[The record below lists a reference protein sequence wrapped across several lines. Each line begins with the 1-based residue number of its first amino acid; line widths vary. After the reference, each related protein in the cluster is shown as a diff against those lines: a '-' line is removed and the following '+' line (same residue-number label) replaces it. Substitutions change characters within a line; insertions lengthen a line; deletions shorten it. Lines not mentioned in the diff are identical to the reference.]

1 MAIATARALTPALIW
16 IALANRLLPILSGP
30 SNVSS
35 WRRPFGVTS
44 CNVNNRSCS
53 SPTVVMLSFTDIG
66 GVPLE
71 GKGARTAAK
80 SGRIATVSDYY
91 QNLLLPELVVESFVA
106 SSTDIYGPLFEMVW
120 NAARRTTR
128 PPLER

>member
-1 MAIATARALTPALIW
+1 
-16 IALANRLLPILSGP
+16 
-30 SNVSS
+30 
-35 WRRPFGVTS
+35 
-44 CNVNNRSCS
+44 
-53 SPTVVMLSFTDIG
+53 MLSFTHIG

-71 GKGARTAAK
+71 GKGARTAAI

-128 PPLER
+128 PPLQR